1 MEYGRI
7 TDRVDDSLENS
18 GLTKLRMLLMR
29 VLFALL
35 IAPLFPGLVLLI
47 ASKMIGATGEG
58 WIFSF
63 STLVAYSLAVV
74 LGVPVYFFLK
84 QQSFT
89 GLGSYFIAGAIISM
103 VPIVYFVVFPGVNNS
118 GSEGLVFSWSHLMQ
132 ILVILL
138 ASTSATCVFWIIARP
153 DLK

>member
-1 MEYGRI
+1 MRI
-7 TDRVDDSLENS
+7 
-18 GLTKLRMLLMR
+18 
-29 VLFALL
+29 LFAFL

-47 ASKMIGATGEG
+47 ASKMTEATGGG

-74 LGVPVYFFLK
+74 LGVPIYFFLK
-84 QQSFT
+84 QQNFT
-89 GLGSYFIAGAIISM
+89 GLASYFIAGAIISM
-103 VPIVYFVVFPGVNNS
+103 VPIGYFVVFPAIKS
-118 GSEGLVFSWSHLMQ
+118 GFVFSWAYLMQ

-138 ASTSATCVFWIIARP
+138 ASISATSMFWVIARP